1 MDIRERRLAVTAMR
15 GRMRLLSL
23 IAILL
28 SIVLVLRLAWVQIV
42 WGPAKAEEAQ
52 AQRSYTFVEPAR
64 RGEVSDRAGR
74 LLAYTMQASSLTISP
89 IVFRR
94 ELPDH
99 EYQLLLA
106 EDADK
111 DYTEPE
117 LRELAQQRAE
127 ETIQE
132 MAREIPKMVKGNAV
146 GADSIKPKE
155 LLEKINNNTGYE
167 ILVSNVDPDVAEA
180 VANRFWGVA
189 NDRQDIRQ
197 YPNGAIGENVIGKV
211 KSDGAGQFGLEEKWD
226 ATLGGR
232 DGSYTVETS
241 PRGEVIPGTMRD
253 QKAVL
258 DGADVQ
264 LTLDVDVQAFV
275 QAQVQQAKDK
285 SMAESASAVV
295 LDAKTAKVLAM
306 ANSDTADPTKDLGV
320 QAKKNRTVENTAVTA
335 PFEPGSV
342 AKIITAA
349 AAIEEGVTTPEEVHT
364 VPGTISMA
372 GVSVHD
378 AWDHGDVRYTT
389 TGIFGKSSNVGTL
402 QLAQRLGEDTYA
414 RYLDLFGLGQSTG
427 IELPTESEGL
437 VPERSQWS
445 GGTFAN
451 LPIGQGMSW
460 TLLQM
465 ASVYQTIANGGVRIQ
480 PRIVE
485 SVTTPTGD
493 PVDDQITEPEVTPVI
508 SPETA
513 ATLLRMF
520 QSVTQNDPT
529 GVNSG
534 TGPSAAIPG
543 YQVAG
548 KTGTAQQVD
557 PTTGAYSNS
566 MYWITFAGIAPAND
580 PRFVVAIMLDNPQR
594 GVHGEGGQSAAP
606 LFHDIAAWLLDRDNV
621 PLSAAPS
628 EMQTLQVP

>member
-1 MDIRERRLAVTAMR
+1 MR

-28 SIVLVLRLAWVQIV
+28 SVVLVARLAWVQIV

-52 AQRSYTFVEPAR
+52 SQREFVYIEPAR
-64 RGEVSDRAGR
+64 RGEVTDRTGKT
-74 LLAYTMQASSLTISP
+74 LAYTMQASSLTISP
-89 IVFRR
+89 LYFNK

-99 EYQLLLA
+99 EYQLLLE

-111 DYTEPE
+111 KYTEPQ
-117 LRELAQQRAE
+117 LRELANQRAE
-127 ETIQE
+127 ETKKRMAEQIPE
-132 MAREIPKMVKGNAV
+132 MVRGKAI
-146 GADSIKPKE
+146 GADNIKPSQ
-155 LLEKINNNTGYE
+155 LLEKIQRTESGYE
-167 ILVSNVDPDVAEA
+167 ILVANVDPDVAAE
-180 VANRFWGVA
+180 VAATFWGVA
-189 NDRQDIRQ
+189 NDRQEIRQ

-211 KSDGAGQFGLEEKWD
+211 KADGAGQFGLEEKWD

-232 DGSYTVETS
+232 DGSYTVDTS
-241 PRGEVIPGTMRD
+241 RRGEVIPGTTRD
-253 QKAVL
+253 RRAVI
-258 DGADVQ
+258 DGSDIQ
-264 LTLDVDVQAFV
+264 LTLDLDLQAYV

-285 SMAESASAVV
+285 SLAESASAVV

-306 ANSDTADPTKDLGV
+306 ANSDTADPTKDLGEQV
-320 QAKKNRTVENTAVTA
+320 KKNRSVENSPITA

-349 AAIEEGVTTPEEVHT
+349 AAIEEGVTTPDEVHT

-372 GVSVHD
+372 GVNVHD

-414 RYLDLFGLGQSTG
+414 RYLTLFGLGQATG
-427 IELPTESEGL
+427 VELPTESDGL
-437 VPERSQWS
+437 VPDRSQWS

-465 ASVYQTIANGGVRIQ
+465 AGVYQTIANGGVRIQ

-485 SVTTPTGD
+485 QVTTPTGD
-493 PVDDQITEPEVTPVI
+493 PVADQVTAPESVQVI

-520 QSVTQNDPT
+520 QSVIQNDPT

-534 TGPSAAIPG
+534 TGPGAAISG

-557 PTTGAYSNS
+557 PQTGAYSNS
-566 MYWITFAGIAPAND
+566 MYWITFAGIAPADD

-606 LFHDIAAWLLDRDNV
+606 LFHDIASWLLDRDNV
-621 PLSAAPS
+621 PLSPDPS
-628 EMQTLQVP
+628 QLQPLQVP